1 MAEGMACTLYP
12 PLKQDKLYVW
22 KYCGFQTETN
32 GGMRSLP
39 FIYSLFVQ
47 DDRPSD

>member
-12 PLKQDKLYVW
+12 PLKQDKLYVC